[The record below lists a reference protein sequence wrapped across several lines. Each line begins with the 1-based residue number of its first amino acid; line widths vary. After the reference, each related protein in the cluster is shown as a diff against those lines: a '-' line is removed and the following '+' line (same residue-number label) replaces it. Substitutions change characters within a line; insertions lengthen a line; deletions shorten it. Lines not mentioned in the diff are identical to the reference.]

1 MDIVDGTRNKTGE
14 NEDTGLALSVSFDTA
29 NSLLENSGNHVST
42 PTVQPET
49 QQATTTASYPGM
61 EVNEQQTTSDH
72 QANALNVASP
82 VSVMTSNTGTLVNA
96 ATTDSQ
102 GKGKK
107 TGGNRKK
114 RVYPNSTKPEHLFA
128 ADFQKLHGGNATTE
142 QFNIA
147 WQALSAEEK
156 LFLLSR
162 TRRKAQ
168 LLLQRY
174 GTHFNYS
181 LVPQVICCFLTVHQK
196 KTGRTKN
203 K

>member
-1 MDIVDGTRNKTGE
+1 MGHATRRGRMRTQAWLSPSHLTLLIRFWKTQGTI
-14 NEDTGLALSVSFDTA
+14 
-29 NSLLENSGNHVST
+29 
-42 PTVQPET
+42 
-49 QQATTTASYPGM
+49 YPGM

-156 LFLLSR
+156 LSYQTKSATLTSEVRNTFQLQSRSSGHLLLS
-162 TRRKAQ
+162 
-168 LLLQRY
+168 Y
-174 GTHFNYS
+174 GTSEENR
-181 LVPQVICCFLTVHQK
+181 QVIYIATLIADLT
-196 KTGRTKN
+196 
-203 K
+203 